1 MEEKKVNEPKQIHL
15 PLLIRD
21 LLRNAWVVILAG
33 LIGLM
38 GVFCYGGLLH
48 TPEYTSTVTFAVSPR
63 TNGAYV
69 GLFSSLRTAGEMAE
83 VFNEVFASDVLK
95 RLVKEDM
102 GDPDME
108 VIVECELQEGTNIL
122 KVSTKAEDPL
132 KAHQIMEAV
141 LRNYGT
147 VSQYMFGNVVL
158 DTIKGAH
165 IPTEPSNPIG
175 NIWYALAAVL
185 CMGAAG
191 CGVLFLSLNR
201 ATVKTLAGAKY
212 YLGEAPMG
220 VLVREKNAEPGRK
233 RKIKGLLI
241 WKTSVSFRFTEALLQ
256 VVHRVRH
263 RMQKEHKKVLLIT
276 SVAENEG
283 KSTLASNVAIALAK
297 HGHRVALVDM
307 DLRRP
312 ALHKLFSETPLCVD
326 MHQAMEEGFVDDP
339 QRQLFVYALPGG
351 SHNPASLLHDP
362 RMDNFMR
369 QLREN
374 LDFVILDSAPYGAV
388 ADTGM
393 LLKYADGCLLSVR
406 QDWVPHKVVRAVAQE
421 LDEGGADYMGY
432 VLNYYLDNGSQ
443 QKDDKKY
450 KKYE

>member
-1 MEEKKVNEPKQIHL
+1 MEAKKVNEPKQIHL
-15 PLLIRD
+15 PLIIRD

-38 GVFCYGGLLH
+38 GVFCYSGLLH

-69 GLFSSLRTAGEMAE
+69 GFYSSLRTAGEMAE

-102 GDPDME
+102 GNPDLE

-122 KVSTKAEDPL
+122 KVSTKAEEPL
-132 KAHQIMEAV
+132 LAHQIMEAV
-141 LRNYGT
+141 LRNYRT
-147 VSQYMFGNVVL
+147 VSEYLFGNVVL
-158 DTIKGAH
+158 DTIKSPH
-165 IPTEPSNPIG
+165 IPTEISNPIG
-175 NIWYALAAVL
+175 NIWYVAAAILA
-185 CMGAAG
+185 MGAAG
-191 CGVLFLSLNR
+191 VGVLVLSVSR
-201 ATVKTLAGAKY
+201 ATVKTLAGAKH
-212 YLGEAPMG
+212 YLGEAPVG
-220 VLVREKNAEPGRK
+220 VLVREKNAEPGRR

-256 VVHRVRH
+256 VVHKVRH
-263 RMQKEHKKVLLIT
+263 RMHKEHKKVLLIT

-283 KSTLASNVAIALAK
+283 KSTLASNVAIALSK

-307 DLRRP
+307 DLRCP
-312 ALHKLFSETPLCVD
+312 ALHKLFSETDLCLD
-326 MHQAMEEGFVDDP
+326 MRKALEEGFVDDP

-351 SHNPASLLHDP
+351 SQNPSSLLHDP
-362 RMDNFMR
+362 KMDSFMS
-369 QLREN
+369 QLRKN

-406 QDWVPHKVVRAVAQE
+406 QDWVPHKVIRDVTQE

-432 VLNYYLDNGSQ
+432 VLNYYLDNGSL
-443 QKDDKKY
+443 QKGDKKY